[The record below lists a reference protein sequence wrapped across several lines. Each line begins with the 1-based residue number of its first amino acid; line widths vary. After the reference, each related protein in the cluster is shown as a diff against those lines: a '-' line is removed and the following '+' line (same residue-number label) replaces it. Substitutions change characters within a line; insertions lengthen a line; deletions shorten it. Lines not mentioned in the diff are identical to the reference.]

1 MELRQEAYN
10 RSAMDLGF
18 VFIISLGTIPLNWS
32 PSVAG
37 PVTDTKHEVMVGDQ
51 WTYDL
56 TDEITNTPAATVT
69 YSITDVSNK
78 ETTIAVTKLGGSG
91 TWLEVYD
98 ESWGRKLNNTWKSV
112 PNDGLSLKY
121 PVAVGDHWS
130 INGTDNN
137 LVKGG
142 AFRHLGTSKVVAEEK
157 LEVPAG
163 TYETFKVVSDQKWVG
178 VNGQGQK
185 GEIHAETWYAPE
197 IDRIVK
203 RTFKSKLQG
212 HLLEQFEMVLTDNS
226 PVGN

>member
-1 MELRQEAYN
+1 
-10 RSAMDLGF
+10 
-18 VFIISLGTIPLNWS
+18 
-32 PSVAG
+32 
-37 PVTDTKHEVMVGDQ
+37 MVGDQ

-56 TDEITNTPAATVT
+56 TDEITNTPTATVT
-69 YSITDVSNK
+69 YSITDISNK

-112 PNDGLSLKY
+112 PNDGLSLKL
-121 PVAVGDHWS
+121 PLAVGDHWS
-130 INGTDNN
+130 INGTDQNV
-137 LVKGG
+137 VKGG
-142 AFRHLGTSKVVAEEK
+142 AYRHLGTSKVLAEEK
-157 LEVPAG
+157 LGVPAG
-163 TYETFKVVSDQKWVG
+163 TYETFKVVSDEKWVG

-203 RTFKSKLQG
+203 RTFKSKLEG